1 MLLPSGNSQGRY
13 HVARVRGGSGGGYI
27 RSGPILR
34 NRIGKLGVE
43 GGTAPSPA
51 ANVERGVCWLV
62 ALSLRQVSLGAPPKR
77 PSGHRHGTTP
87 IEQSRTSSS
96 ASLFASLQDGEGNRP
111 ARLVT
116 ARDCATLCRAA
127 EFPPTPTPR
136 RPEIVDPARSLGPYI
151 PRNAPPCPQAVSEHV
166 AEASGPG
173 SLSCAPHGRSAATEK
188 GLEGDPPPNGQQF
201 ALEPRA

>member
-1 MLLPSGNSQGRY
+1 MSRGFAAVRAAATFAPVRFSEIGSESWGSKGARPPRQPPTLNVACAGLLG
-13 HVARVRGGSGGGYI
+13 
-27 RSGPILR
+27 
-34 NRIGKLGVE
+34 
-43 GGTAPSPA
+43 
-51 ANVERGVCWLV
+51 

-136 RPEIVDPARSLGPYI
+136 RPEIVDPARSHRPYI

-173 SLSCAPHGRSAATEK
+173 SLSCAPHGRLSRE
-188 GLEGDPPPNGQQF
+188 
-201 ALEPRA
+201 